1 MGGTIRLRPILSE
14 HYWACV
20 EVSGIA
26 ILLSSGDDSRQLGA
40 IFRTLSEIQ
49 IATSHRQL

>member
-1 MGGTIRLRPILSE
+1 MGGTIRLRSILSE
-14 HYWACV
+14 HYGACV

-26 ILLSSGDDSRQLGA
+26 ILLSSGEDSRQLGP